1 MSNIFEER
9 TMKSEKLYEGKI
21 VNLRI
26 DTIEM
31 PEKRYSKREII
42 EHPGSVGII
51 AITPNNSLILVR
63 QYRKAVED
71 FLLEIP
77 AGKLEVNE
85 EPRET
90 AIRELREET
99 GYEGREVKYL
109 LDFYSS
115 PGFTDEKVSIFLAE
129 DLVKVGENPDEGE
142 FIEIEEV
149 HIDDLSKM
157 IEKGEILDSKTI
169 IASYIARDYIYKNK

>member
-1 MSNIFEER
+1 MFEEI
-9 TMKSEKLYEGKI
+9 TMKSEKIYEGKI
-21 VNLRI
+21 INLRI

-31 PEKRYSKREII
+31 PEKRYSKREIV

-51 AITPNNSLILVR
+51 AITEDDSLILVR

-90 AIRELREET
+90 GVRELQEET
-99 GYEGREVKYL
+99 GYVAGEIKYL
-109 LDFYSS
+109 MDFYPS
-115 PGFTDEKVSIFLAE
+115 PGFTDEKISIFLAE

-142 FIEIEEV
+142 FIEIEKV
-149 HIDDLSKM
+149 HIDDLESM
-157 IEKGEILDSKTI
+157 IKKGEVLDGKTI
-169 IASYIARDYIYKNK
+169 IASYIARDYISKNK

>member
-1 MSNIFEER
+1 MFEER
-9 TMKSEKLYEGKI
+9 TMKSEKIYEGKI

-26 DTIEM
+26 DTIEI
-31 PEKRYSKREII
+31 PEKRYSKREIV

-51 AITPNNSLILVR
+51 AITEDDCLILVR

-90 AIRELREET
+90 GIRELQEET
-99 GYEGREVKYL
+99 GYVAAKIKYL
-109 LDFYSS
+109 MDFYSS
-115 PGFTDEKVSIFLAE
+115 PGFTDEKISIFLAE
-129 DLVKVGENPDEGE
+129 DLEKVGENPDEGE
-142 FIEIEEV
+142 FIQIEKV
-149 HIDDLSKM
+149 HIDDLESM
-157 IEKGEILDSKTI
+157 IKKGEVLDSKTI
-169 IASYIARDYIYKNK
+169 IASYIARDYISKNK